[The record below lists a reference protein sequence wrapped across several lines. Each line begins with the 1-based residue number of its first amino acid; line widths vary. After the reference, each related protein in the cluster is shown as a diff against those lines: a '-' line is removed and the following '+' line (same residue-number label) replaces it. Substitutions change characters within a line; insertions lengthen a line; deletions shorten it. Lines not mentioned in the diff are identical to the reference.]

1 LIKLIS
7 RARSPKLKDQSKLI
21 LIKLNSLSKHSTRS
35 NSHKYGDEID
45 PEMQK
50 ELQKIK
56 FDDKNKPEINIEID
70 SFFGGSGNP

>member
-1 LIKLIS
+1 
-7 RARSPKLKDQSKLI
+7 
-21 LIKLNSLSKHSTRS
+21 
-35 NSHKYGDEID
+35 
-45 PEMQK
+45 MQK